1 MKKILITFITVI
13 LVVSLTYSL
22 VYGVFAED
30 TDDNFAISDHEKT
43 LSASA
48 NDAKNAVETVTGTIL
63 AVLRYAGAGIA
74 MISLVLIGTKY
85 LYASPGEKADYKK
98 NLIVYTVGGIGMF
111 SVGTILKIIK
121 DLSGQIVVK
130 GGTT

>member
-30 TDDNFAISDHEKT
+30 AGDNFAISVHEKE
-43 LSASA
+43 LSTSA
-48 NDAKNAVETVTGTIL
+48 TDAKDAVEVVTGTIL

-74 MISLVLIGTKY
+74 IMSLVIIGAKY

-98 NLIVYTVGGIGMF
+98 NLVVYTVGGIGMF

-121 DLSGQIVVK
+121 DLSGQIE

>member
-1 MKKILITFITVI
+1 MRKILITFITVI
-13 LVVSLTYSL
+13 LVVSLAYSSL
-22 VYGVFAED
+22 YAVFAED
-30 TDDNFAISDHEKT
+30 TGDNFAISDHEKG

-48 NDAKNAVETVTGTIL
+48 TDAKDAVEVVTGTIL

-74 MISLVLIGTKY
+74 IMSLIIIGAKY

-98 NLIVYTVGGIGMF
+98 NLVVYTIGGIGMF

-121 DLSGQIVVK
+121 DLSGKIE
-130 GGTT
+130 GETT